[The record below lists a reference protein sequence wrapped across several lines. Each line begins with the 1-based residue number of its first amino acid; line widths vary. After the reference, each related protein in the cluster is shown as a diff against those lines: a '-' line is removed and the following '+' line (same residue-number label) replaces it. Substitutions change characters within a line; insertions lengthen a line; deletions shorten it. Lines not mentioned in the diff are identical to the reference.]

1 MQGQDAT
8 PGDQDGDNPT
18 DTGAPL
24 PLPNDLQPPA
34 DQRPSTP
41 NPRIGVPR
49 RDYSPTERAGL
60 KWLAVRDGV
69 LTTSR
74 AYGVPTTT
82 LDGWLS
88 ADGGLGQVRG
98 FLEDIT
104 LSDYL
109 RAERAIYEAVVARA
123 PSLSVDDLMLTF
135 RKLVESRTGIAV
147 TTAGQPALAAAK
159 ATVELHV
166 TEVDGKVSVIDL
178 GAPPEASDEG

>member
-1 MQGQDAT
+1 MQGQDDT
-8 PGDQDGDNPT
+8 PGHQDDDSPT
-18 DTGAPL
+18 DAGVPL
-24 PLPNDLQPPA
+24 PLPNDLLPPA
-34 DQRPSTP
+34 DQLPSAP
-41 NPRIGVPR
+41 NPRLGVSR

-98 FLEDIT
+98 FLEEIT

-135 RKLVESRTGIAV
+135 RKLVESRTGLAV
-147 TTAGQPALAAAK
+147 TAAGQPALAAAQ
-159 ATVELHV
+159 ATVTLKVIEKDG
-166 TEVDGKVSVIDL
+166 EVQVIDL
-178 GAPPEASDEG
+178 GPAPEASDQG